1 MADQHTQF
9 SIDGVPYQLAS
20 DCEVVIFP
28 KLCDRVFRRL
38 ERIGKDA
45 AQNMYV
51 EATCSGKTKMCNRI
65 VSFKLTI
72 NPNGIVL

>member
-1 MADQHTQF
+1 MQHTQF

-20 DCEVVIFP
+20 NCEAVIFP
-28 KLCDRVFRRL
+28 KLCDRVIRHL
-38 ERIGKDA
+38 ERIRKEA
-45 AQNMYV
+45 AKGMYG
-51 EATCSGKTKMCNRI
+51 EATCEGKTKMCNRI